1 MSVRRA
7 LLGFWLEIRVIPVLL
22 WSYTAITLGTAM
34 AWADEG
40 GISVPGYLV
49 AVLMGVLVQG
59 LVAHCVNEVTDWRSG
74 TDRDPAPRVISGG
87 SKVIASGLLGPR
99 ALVAIGVAA
108 TLAAAALGWRRRHV
122 GLGPGALRRPRDP
135 RRDPLHPA
143 ARAGGVPAFT
153 GEAIAFG
160 CAWACVSG
168 AYVLQTGSLTGGVAL
183 AGIAHAATCV
193 AMLMM
198 HHYLDRVPD
207 SLARPPKTTTIVM
220 LGAAGRRYGVLW
232 AAIALAAATL
242 LTVLVDGAFAVMAVG
257 AAVALVLH
265 AGVDPDDPAAVTR
278 NELGVILLRHG
289 RGPRHRGGPG
299 AGDGVGAGARR
310 RAGAAGAGRV
320 GRRAPRTDGG
330 ALRPRPRRRGG
341 AATLRTGSPLR
352 APFPAPAR
360 RPAWAPWA
368 IIVPFQ
374 RGIPGIRSWR

>member
-99 ALVAIGVAA
+99 ALIAIGVAA
-108 TLAAAALGWRRRHV
+108 TLAAAALGVAAALTWGWV
-122 GLGPGALRRPRDP
+122 LALYGGLGTLGAILYSLPPVRAAYRP
-135 RRDPLHPA
+135 
-143 ARAGGVPAFT
+143 FT

-160 CAWACVSG
+160 CTWACVSG
-168 AYVLQTGSLTGGVAL
+168 AYVLQTGALTGGVAL

-198 HHYLDRVPD
+198 HHYLDRIPD
-207 SLARPPKTTTIVM
+207 SRARPRKTTTIVL

-232 AAIALAAATL
+232 AVIAFAASVLLAA
-242 LTVLVDGAFAVMAVG
+242 LVDGAFAAMAVG
-257 AAVALVLH
+257 TAIALAFH
-265 AGVDPDDPAAVTR
+265 ASVDPDDAASVTR
-278 NELGVILLRHG
+278 NELGVIL
-289 RGPRHRGGPG
+289 
-299 AGDGVGAGARR
+299 AGMAAGLGTA
-310 RAGAAGAGRV
+310 AVLAPEMTWALVPVALLVPLELMVSGAAHRELMAARSGPASAAGE
-320 GRRAPRTDGG
+320 GP
-330 ALRPRPRRRGG
+330 
-341 AATLRTGSPLR
+341 
-352 APFPAPAR
+352 
-360 RPAWAPWA
+360 
-368 IIVPFQ
+368 
-374 RGIPGIRSWR
+374 